1 MYILLASAAISDGFG
16 LEGGI
21 SGTNA
26 TQELGRAGAVD
37 LGAPVA
43 TQ

>member
-21 SGTNA
+21 SEKDA
-26 TQELGRAGAVD
+26 RKELGRSRMWN
-37 LGAPVA
+37 
-43 TQ
+43 